1 MENLTN
7 TTSENSDLLISP
19 KEFQN
24 KGFCIKHDFL
34 TATECE
40 RLLSLVENYRQTHNI
55 PRIKRRS
62 RERSL
67 DYKVIDGLK
76 IKEFLPEIEKLYR
89 DVNETVNAVFGQKL
103 APLKNEQVGV
113 NINITSPGGE
123 YRWHYDR
130 NKLTAILYLNT
141 IEGGE
146 TECYPNYRI
155 YFERMRF
162 SAFQRSLDNL
172 LQLKVMRRVFGKQI
186 LLEPRQGTLMIMRAD
201 KCLHSVRPVT
211 GDKDRIN
218 VILSYDALD
227 ADFAVEKKL
236 GEYLYNQDA
245 ANSSDPNYK

>member
-1 MENLTN
+1 MENQTN
-7 TTSENSDLLISP
+7 TANEKFDLLVSP
-19 KEFQN
+19 KEFEK
-24 KGFCIKHDFL
+24 KGFFIKHDFL
-34 TATECE
+34 TEIECE
-40 RLLSLVENYRQTHNI
+40 RLLSLVEDFRQTHHVPQI
-55 PRIKRRS
+55 QRRS

-76 IKEFLPEIEKLYR
+76 IKEFLPEIGKLYR
-89 DVNETVNAVFGQKL
+89 DINETVNAVFGQTL

-141 IEGGE
+141 VKGGE

-155 YFERMRF
+155 YFERLKF
-162 SAFQRSLDNL
+162 SSVQRLLDNL
-172 LQLKVMRRVFGKQI
+172 LQLKLMRQIFGKQV
-186 LLEPRQGTLMIMRAD
+186 LLKPRRGTLMIMRAD

-218 VILSYDALD
+218 VILSYDAPD

-236 GEYLYNQDA
+236 GDYLYNKAA